1 MKKFLLTMLL
11 AAATALPVNFA
22 AAAEEEYSADDLKA
36 AYEFM
41 EAAGMPAQFEQT
53 TQIMMAQFNDSPI
66 YPVVLDFLNKYVSY
80 EAIKT
85 DVAKLYLSS
94 FSVSEIRQL
103 TALYRTELGKKVVAK
118 MPELT
123 QKAMQIGQQRVLE
136 HQQELEEA
144 IAKAMTEAD
153 K

>member
-1 MKKFLLTMLL
+1 MMKKFLLTMLL
-11 AAATALPVNFA
+11 AAAAALPFNFT

-36 AYEFM
+36 AYDFM
-41 EAAGMPAQFEQT
+41 EASGMPAQFDQVT
-53 TQIMMAQFNDSPI
+53 NMMMAQFSDSPI
-66 YPVVLDFLNKYVSY
+66 YPVMLDFLKKYVSY

-103 TALYRTELGKKVVAK
+103 TAIYRTELGKKVVAK

-123 QKAMQIGQQRVLE
+123 QKAMLSSLLVAE
-136 HQQELEEA
+136 
-144 IAKAMTEAD
+144 
-153 K
+153 